1 MNTKKGGWL
10 ASIFRSPDAALE
22 SAAAKP
28 EGGIRTYRA
37 PSENAPAATA
47 TRVIVAPPPK
57 MVGSVAPPPLR
68 AMAPPAPGACPAP
81 VVERPRLVLAVDATS
96 SRAAAWEASQRV
108 MGALFTALPG
118 ELDVN
123 LAVHGGGRVHT
134 FTPFVPDADLLRPIA
149 ARIRCK
155 AGYTKL
161 CDIFERVLKS
171 ERVRVVVYVGDV
183 FEESKSKAIRLAKAL
198 LLNETRVII
207 LHDTGSRD
215 DDDGA
220 VFQTIATITG
230 GAVLP
235 FDASALDRLG
245 ELLQAVAV
253 LAVGGTELLETRQEI
268 MPAAPLLL
276 ERLAGSK
283 QLLIG
288 KR

>member
-1 MNTKKGGWL
+1 M
-10 ASIFRSPDAALE
+10 
-22 SAAAKP
+22 
-28 EGGIRTYRA
+28 
-37 PSENAPAATA
+37 
-47 TRVIVAPPPK
+47 
-57 MVGSVAPPPLR
+57 
-68 AMAPPAPGACPAP
+68 
-81 VVERPRLVLAVDATS
+81 
-96 SRAAAWEASQRV
+96 
-108 MGALFTALPG
+108 
-118 ELDVN
+118 
-123 LAVHGGGRVHT
+123 
-134 FTPFVPDADLLRPIA
+134 PDADLLRPLA

-183 FEESKSKAIRLAKAL
+183 FEESRSKAVRLAKAL

-215 DDDGA
+215 DDDGE
-220 VFQTIATITG
+220 VFRSIAAITG

-235 FDASALDRLG
+235 FDASALDQLG

-253 LAVGGTELLETRQEI
+253 LAVGGTELLETRQET

-276 ERLAGSK
+276 ERLADSK

>member
-1 MNTKKGGWL
+1 MSTDKKGWL
-10 ASIFRSPDAALE
+10 ASIFRTPDAALE

-37 PSENAPAATA
+37 PSKNPPAATA
-47 TRVIVAPPPK
+47 TRPIVAPPLKP
-57 MVGSVAPPPLR
+57 VGSVAPPPLR
-68 AMAPPAPGACPAP
+68 AMAPPAPGARPAP
-81 VVERPRLVLAVDATS
+81 IVERPRLTLGVDGTS

-134 FTPFVPDADLLRPIA
+134 FTPFMPDAELLRPIA

-183 FEESKSKAIRLAKAL
+183 FEEFRSRAIRLAKAL

-215 DDDGA
+215 DDDGQ
-220 VFQTIATITG
+220 VFQTIAAITG

-235 FDASALDRLG
+235 FDASALDQLG
-245 ELLQAVAV
+245 ALLQAVAV
-253 LAVGGTELLETRQEI
+253 LAVGGTELLETRQET

-276 ERLAGSK
+276 ERLADSK

>member
-1 MNTKKGGWL
+1 MSNKKGWF
-10 ASIFRSPDAALE
+10 ASFFRTPDAAVE
-22 SAAAKP
+22 SVAANSK
-28 EGGIRTYRA
+28 GGIPTYRA
-37 PSENAPAATA
+37 ASENASAATA
-47 TRVIVAPPPK
+47 TRPIVAPPPK
-57 MVGSVAPPPLR
+57 TVGSVAPPPLR
-68 AMAPPAPGACPAP
+68 TMAPPALGARPGP
-81 VVERPRLVLAVDATS
+81 VGKRPRLTLGVDSTS

-123 LAVHGGGRVHT
+123 LAVHGGGRLHT
-134 FTPFVPDADLLRPIA
+134 YTPFMPDADLLRPIA
-149 ARIRCK
+149 ARIRCQ

-183 FEESKSKAIRLAKAL
+183 FEEQRSKAIRLAKAL

-207 LHDTGSRD
+207 LHDSIGD
-215 DDDGA
+215 EHDGE
-220 VFQTIATITG
+220 VFGTIAAITG

-235 FDASALDRLG
+235 FNMSALDQLG
-245 ELLQAVAV
+245 ELLQAVSV
-253 LAVGGTELLETRQEI
+253 LAVGGTELLETKQAT

-276 ERLAGSK
+276 ERLADSK

-288 KR
+288 KG